1 MSARPHCSSIAATS
15 GSAPTTCVSTRV
27 PASML
32 RLLGKRET
40 NPQLA
45 KNAKIDLSCPHQPPR
60 WGAEREDFVFGAC
73 SFEFGQPPRPAF
85 VVAAL
90 EDFLRIPGRFP
101 FLDHVSS
108 R

>member
-27 PASML
+27 RASML

-45 KNAKIDLSCPHQPPR
+45 KNAKTDVSCPHQPPR
-60 WGAEREDFVFGAC
+60 CGAERE
-73 SFEFGQPPRPAF
+73 EFGYDRRRSAVVLGAVYSRKFPALAI
-85 VVAAL
+85 VASQQAL
-90 EDFLRIPGRFP
+90 RL
-101 FLDHVSS
+101 
-108 R
+108 